1 MSPFLDAALSALLLL
16 TLTVSS
22 VVLCVP
28 QLVRLIRVGHA
39 AGLSGASLLF
49 GTVNYTVW
57 SGYLAWEE
65 AWGLL
70 LANVVASLVWYA
82 VVALALPKIAPARSW
97 WLPVGWAGVLGLLGL
112 VDPHLLGPVLGLG
125 SLLTYTPQAVGVWR
139 VLSLAAV
146 SPMTWWLTAV
156 EGFSWLLQSVKDQ
169 LAGGILSGGI
179 ATAAAVSVLTAL
191 LVRGAAL
198 ATEDGAPVGPEPEP
212 EPEPDLVDGAA
223 LPLAA

>member
-1 MSPFLDAALSALLLL
+1 MSPFLDAALSALLLV

-28 QLVRLIRVGHA
+28 QLVRLVRVGHPD
-39 AGLSGASLLF
+39 GLSGTSLLF
-49 GTVNYTVW
+49 GSVNYTAW
-57 SGYLAWEE
+57 SGYLSWEQ

-70 LANVVASLVWYA
+70 LANLVASLVWYA
-82 VVALALPKIAPARSW
+82 VAALALPQLAPTRSW
-97 WLPVGWAGVLGLLGL
+97 WLPVGWAGALGVLGL
-112 VDPHLLGPVLGLG
+112 VDLHLLGPVLGLG
-125 SLLTYTPQAVGVWR
+125 SLLTFTPQAVGVWR

-146 SPMTWWLTAV
+146 SPLTWWLTMV

-169 LAGGILSGGI
+169 LAGGVLSGGI

-198 ATEDGAPVGPEPEP
+198 ATDDEDDAPGEPGPEPAEGD
-212 EPEPDLVDGAA
+212 ELT
-223 LPLAA
+223 LAA